1 MPVRNSIDETHTN
14 AASERRANVYTT
26 SVQYAADLN
35 EVKELGALNS
45 ATHTAD
51 QTHVARLW
59 ANINTPT
66 NFLLV
71 WNNVARTMSVDREIS
86 TVQKARLFAVICGS
100 FKASPQ
106 VISFSPERVKHF
118 CPAVIINHYH
128 HFAMP

>member
-14 AASERRANVYTT
+14 AASERRTNVYTT
-26 SVQYAADLN
+26 SAQYAADLN

-51 QTHVARLW
+51 QTQVARLW

-71 WNNVARTMSVDREIS
+71 WNNVARTVSVDREIS
-86 TVQKARLFAVICGS
+86 TVQKARLFAVICAS

-106 VISFSPERVKHF
+106 KSSHSHRSV
-118 CPAVIINHYH
+118 
-128 HFAMP
+128 